1 MPTSLR
7 PGRADDAPAIGRI
20 THDAFKS
27 IADRHNF
34 PPDFPSPDVAMGLV
48 TMLLGHPRF
57 YSVVAE
63 LDGRIAGSNFLDER
77 SSIAGVGPITVD
89 PAIQNRG
96 IGRSLMDD
104 VLARNAKQRCAGVR
118 LVQVAYH
125 NRSLCLYT
133 KLGFRTREPLSLMQ
147 GAPPKVKLAGCQVR
161 PATGADIEPC
171 NDLCRRVHGH
181 DRGGDLT
188 DAIGA
193 KTAAVVERNGRI
205 AGYATQIAFFGHA
218 VGETNEDVMALIGAA
233 EEFPGPGFLV
243 PTRNH
248 ELLSW
253 CLDNRLRLVYQATL
267 MSIGL
272 YNEPTGAYLPSILY

>member
-118 LVQVAYH
+118 LVQVACKY
-125 NRSLCLYT
+125 R
-133 KLGFRTREPLSLMQ
+133 GDVFVAIQ
-147 GAPPKVKLAGCQVR
+147 G
-161 PATGADIEPC
+161 D
-171 NDLCRRVHGH
+171 VHQ
-181 DRGGDLT
+181 
-188 DAIGA
+188 
-193 KTAAVVERNGRI
+193 E
-205 AGYATQIAFFGHA
+205 
-218 VGETNEDVMALIGAA
+218 
-233 EEFPGPGFLV
+233 
-243 PTRNH
+243 
-248 ELLSW
+248 
-253 CLDNRLRLVYQATL
+253 
-267 MSIGL
+267 
-272 YNEPTGAYLPSILY
+272 

>member
-1 MPTSLR
+1 MQASLR
-7 PGRADDAPAIGRI
+7 PGALDDAPAVGRI
-20 THDAFKS
+20 AHDAFKS
-27 IADRHNF
+27 IADQHSF
-34 PPDFPSPDVAMGLV
+34 PPDLPSREIATGLV
-48 TMLLGHPRF
+48 SMLLGHPRF

-63 LDGRIAGSNFLDER
+63 IDGRIIGSNFLDER

-89 PAIQNRG
+89 PAVQNRR
-96 IGRSLMDD
+96 IGRSLMDN
-104 VLARNAKQRCAGVR
+104 VLARSTKQRFAGVR

-133 KLGFRTREPLSLMQ
+133 ELGFRTREPLSLMQ
-147 GAPPKVKLAGCQVR
+147 GTPPKAKLAGYEAR
-161 PATGADIEPC
+161 RATAKDIEAC

-188 DAIGA
+188 DAIQQN
-193 KTAAVVERNGRI
+193 TATVIERNGRVT
-205 AGYATQIAFFGHA
+205 AYATQIAFFGHA
-218 VGETNEDVMALIGAA
+218 VGETNEDVMALIRAA
-233 EEFPGPGFLV
+233 QGFPGPGFLV

-253 CLDNRLRLVYQATL
+253 CLDKGLRLVYQATL

-272 YNEPTGAYLPSILY
+272 YNEPIGAYLPSIFY